1 MIKSTKEQQIYESL
15 IKIVIFFNK
24 PEQDKKL
31 IDTAGIDLTPSAFP
45 VLVSI
50 ARLQPTNVG
59 DLSYRLG
66 KDHSSVGRQI
76 KKLELQALISIN
88 TSVDDKRMHVIS
100 LTNQGVRIIS
110 KINQA
115 RQKSIQRA
123 LSDWQEEEKNSL
135 IIKLEKLVESL
146 DRE

>member
-1 MIKSTKEQQIYESL
+1 
-15 IKIVIFFNK
+15 
-24 PEQDKKL
+24 
-31 IDTAGIDLTPSAFP
+31 
-45 VLVSI
+45 
-50 ARLQPTNVG
+50 
-59 DLSYRLG
+59 
-66 KDHSSVGRQI
+66 
-76 KKLELQALISIN
+76 
-88 TSVDDKRMHVIS
+88 MHVIS